1 MIYLSQ
7 LSGPVYLTSPKFHFL
22 DKKNGTTQRPREL
35 ECDAVKAFNKNIFIN
50 ILTGTTKKHYKDIEF
65 HLEFML
71 AKNSNAGV
79 YFMGR
84 YEIQIFDSYDKKAW
98 TLEH

>member
-35 ECDAVKAFNKNIFIN
+35 ECDAVKAFNKNRLQHSIYFHSEQFEKNPDWCMLHLIN
-50 ILTGTTKKHYKDIEF
+50 VLCD
-65 HLEFML
+65 
-71 AKNSNAGV
+71 
-79 YFMGR
+79 
-84 YEIQIFDSYDKKAW
+84 FDRSPN
-98 TLEH
+98 LFSMHMCEN